1 MNRMRKPNWCRSKYL
16 VFAALVLWALAPI
29 WVSHAFPH
37 RPVLG
42 IATEVLLSAALLVY
56 LAWVEGWRKLLLE
69 TLPYFVMI
77 GALIWAQ
84 GAFQRSY
91 GALTGSFYTL
101 LVMLAASILYVFFL
115 SLVGARPKD
124 DLANTESWAE
134 IWAAFRAILLTW
146 PSWAQVRA
154 EVRAERLLPK
164 IKLVWVQAADL
175 AGVVEY
181 DSMHFAGVRV
191 EECSDDWAQQLSEV
205 KTDDNGR
212 FTLPRI
218 SDDPTHWVR
227 VSWPG
232 TRMVYLRVELSPGAP
247 PLHIHLKYRIRTSTN
262 YWPGPPIESPNLV
275 RNG

>member
-56 LAWVEGWRKLLLE
+56 LAWVEGWRKLLFE

-164 IKLVWVQAADL
+164 IKLVWVKAGDL
-175 AGVVEY
+175 AGEVEY
-181 DSMHFAGVRV
+181 DSMHFSGMRV
-191 EECSDDWAQQLSEV
+191 EEWSDDWAQQFSEA

-232 TRMVYLRVELSPGAP
+232 TEPFHLEVELTPDAQ
-247 PLHIHLKYRIRTSTN
+247 PL
-262 YWPGPPIESPNLV
+262 LV
-275 RNG
+275 RLKPRRPTAYPRG